1 MILYVIN
8 YSLLIVVP
16 LDQWKMAFINWE
28 DWIFTQICMRL
39 CAEHKSTVFS
49 VHFPAK
55 VIVAAKVCCSSCSYY
70 DFCCK
75 TLCFV
80 WYKCWW
86 LLSEA
91 SKPCQQQEHALKSKP
106 AIRRALDLS
115 QLWAV
120 PANPCVSGLT
130 PLLWDLTLQPH
141 SSLPHSILLFSA
153 LVALGKH
160 IDLRCYQ

>member
-16 LDQWKMAFINWE
+16 LDQWKMEFINWD
-28 DWIFTQICMRL
+28 DWIFTQICVRH

-115 QLWAV
+115 QLGRPSKPLCFWAD
-120 PANPCVSGLT
+120 S
-130 PLLWDLTLQPH
+130 
-141 SSLPHSILLFSA
+141 SA
-153 LVALGKH
+153 LGPDASATFQSASQHFIIFGSGGSW
-160 IDLRCYQ
+160 